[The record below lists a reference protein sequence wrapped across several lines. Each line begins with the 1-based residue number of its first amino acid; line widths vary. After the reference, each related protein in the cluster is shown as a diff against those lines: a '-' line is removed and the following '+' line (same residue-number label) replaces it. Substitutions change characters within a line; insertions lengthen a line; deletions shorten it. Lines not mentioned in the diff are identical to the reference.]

1 MSQVRFSPRSIVIG
15 LALTAILGIALTLV
29 VVAQEATD
37 DGELVIDAIDRS
49 TEGAEVEPLPDPAAP
64 DATSY
69 FVFLSANTFVPWDD
83 DKDYEYSGG
92 GCVYRI
98 SGSSYMEH
106 SLVLPQGAEI
116 SQVTLYFT
124 DNNSI
129 YNTEVQL
136 WAFPGDGTGEKIVDL
151 ETAGTPGSK
160 KSLDSAPFS
169 HRVDNSAEALSLR
182 LDFQFGTSDSL
193 EICGV
198 RIRYQYS
205 PSISTLPLVL
215 NGAGP

>member
-1 MSQVRFSPRSIVIG
+1 MSRVRFSPRSIVIG
-15 LALTAILGIALTLV
+15 LALTALLGIALTLV

-37 DGELVIDAIDRS
+37 DGELIINTIDRS
-49 TEGAEVEPLPDPAAP
+49 TEGAQVEPVPDPAAP

-69 FVFLSANTFVPWDD
+69 FLFLSANTFVPYDD
-83 DKDYEYSGG
+83 DMNYEYGG
-92 GCVYRI
+92 SGCVYRV
-98 SGSSYMEH
+98 SGASYMEH

-116 SQVTLYFT
+116 SQVRLYFK
-124 DNNSI
+124 DSNSV
-129 YNTEVQL
+129 YNAEVQL
-136 WAFPGDGTGEKIVDL
+136 WAFPGDGTNENIVDL
-151 ETAGTPGSK
+151 ETTGTSGQTF
-160 KSLDSAPFS
+160 LDSAHFS

-182 LDFQFGTSDSL
+182 LDFQESANDLL

-215 NGAGP
+215 NGTGP

>member
-37 DGELVIDAIDRS
+37 DGELVIDAIDS
-49 TEGAEVEPLPDPAAP
+49 NTEGAQVEPLPDPAAP

-69 FVFLSANTFVPWDD
+69 FIFLSANTFTPYDD
-83 DKDYEYSGG
+83 DMTYNYGGG
-92 GCVYRI
+92 GCVYRTGGA
-98 SGSSYMEH
+98 SFMDH

-116 SQVTLYFT
+116 TQVRLYFK
-124 DNNSI
+124 DSNSI
-129 YNTEVQL
+129 YNAEVQL
-136 WAFPGDGTGEKIVDL
+136 WAFPGGGTSEKIVDL
-151 ETAGTPGSK
+151 ETAGTPGQTW
-160 KSLDSAPFS
+160 LDSAPFS
-169 HRVDNSAEALSLR
+169 HIVDNSAEALALR
-182 LDFQFGTSDSL
+182 LDYQFGTSDSL

-205 PSISTLPLVL
+205 PYISTLPLVL